1 MAEVTDPDLIAMLE
15 TSQGNINKNLNVSEG
30 PNGGVGPREAAT
42 REGMYTSTPQL
53 RSMGRDLATAQYFNQ
68 RIPTG
73 RFAARVSGVEQQFPS
88 SWQPNNIADYQS
100 FMGLRQSLTKP
111 VISLTAPTGQATSSK
126 EMDTPKELEL
136 AQTMIPGPEKE
147 QGANEYLINRTGRAL
162 LDRLAFNA
170 VTQRWQA
177 KYGSAYGKSKSGQT
191 AAQAWAAYQQSP
203 AYKQTVLT
211 PYTKLL
217 ANGGSAT
224 PPQRAMPA
232 SSDIDAILRKH
243 KVIQ

>member
-1 MAEVTDPDLIAMLE
+1 MPRVADPALLALLE
-15 TSQGNINKNLNVSEG
+15 TSQGSINKNVNVSEG

-53 RSMGRDLATAQYFNQ
+53 RSMGRDLATAQMFNQ

-73 RFAARVSGVEQQFPS
+73 RFAARVSEAAQQFPS
-88 SWQPNNIADYQS
+88 SWQPDNIADYQS

-111 VISLTAPTGQATSSK
+111 VISLTAPSGQATSSK

-147 QGANEYLINRTGRAL
+147 KGANEYLINRTGRAL

-170 VTQRWQA
+170 FTQRWQS
-177 KYGSAYGKSKSGQT
+177 KYGSAYGKSKAGQT
-191 AAQAWAAYQQSP
+191 AAQAWAAYQQTP
-203 AYKQTVLT
+203 AYKKTVLT
-211 PYTKLL
+211 PYTQLL
-217 ANGGSAT
+217 QGGGRPPAPQGASAS
-224 PPQRAMPA
+224 P
-232 SSDIDAILRKH
+232 DVDAILKKH
-243 KVIQ
+243 GVM